1 MKKRLLLIAFI
12 MIILCSVLYKY
23 QHNQEGLQA
32 NSNNVVALN
41 QSKDPFKS
49 KSDQEYNIIEEK
61 LTLAKI
67 YKNVNEL
74 KNNSDLIIE
83 GKTKGTRTVIYQS
96 VEVTISE
103 VEVYEVYK
111 TYDES
116 ITRGSIVC
124 IGENGGVL
132 SKEYLIKM
140 YKEKFGAVPKDA
152 EKVKPAKVVPNGI
165 APMEPGDHVI
175 IFAINAPGLT
185 NGKCYFV
192 IGAYQGKYNVY
203 YDKVEHQVPKDL
215 EEQFEDKVNSKNKLI
230 NLIKK

>member
-1 MKKRLLLIAFI
+1 

-41 QSKDPFKS
+41 QSKDPFKR
-49 KSDQEYNIIEEK
+49 KNDQEYNIIEEK

-111 TYDES
+111 TDDES
-116 ITRGSIVC
+116 ITKGSIVC

-140 YKEKFGAVPKDA
+140 YKEKFGTVPKDA
-152 EKVKPAKVVPNGI
+152 EKVKPAKVIPNGI

-175 IFAINAPGLT
+175 IFATNAPELT
-185 NGKCYFV
+185 KGKCYFV
-192 IGAYQGKYNVY
+192 LGAYQGKYNVY
-203 YDKVEHQVPKDL
+203 NDKVEHQVPKDL
-215 EEQFEDKVNSKNKLI
+215 EEQFKDKFNSKNELI
-230 NLIKK
+230 KLIKK